1 MGDDD
6 QAIYGW
12 RGADIRN
19 ILDFEKDYPNAK
31 TIKLEQNYRS
41 TDNILKAA
49 NDVIEKNIGRNDKK
63 LWTNKKSDEKIELIQ
78 SFDDRLEAKVIA
90 EKINY
95 YRINYKLSDIAILYR
110 ANTQSRLLEEAL
122 VKKGIPYR
130 IYGGL
135 KFYDRKEI
143 KDTIAYLRVIAN
155 PYDDVSLKRI
165 INVPK
170 RSIGLTSLDKIEIYA
185 NREGIPIFQALLK
198 IDEIDVIKKARKSVE
213 NFLDLLN
220 MLKSASENLSISD
233 LIDKILLDT
242 GYLEELKEEGDLEF
256 QTRIENIQELK
267 SVAMEFENTEENGSL
282 SGFISSIA
290 LTGDV
295 DEYED
300 EDETVTLMTL
310 HSSKG
315 LEFPIVF
322 ISGMEEGIFPS
333 AKSLLND
340 DNIEEER
347 RLCYVGMTRAKEKLL
362 LSYALKRNY
371 FGKMSSQIV
380 SRFVKDI
387 SQELLTG
394 NINKKTVSEEKEYS
408 LIDKYKKKREMIAQI
423 PKKVVV
429 TNRFQL
435 GEEVEHSTFGKGK
448 IVAVSDSFY
457 TIVFGKIGIKK
468 VDINFAKLRK
478 VEE

>member
-1 MGDDD
+1 M
-6 QAIYGW
+6 
-12 RGADIRN
+12 
-19 ILDFEKDYPNAK
+19 
-31 TIKLEQNYRS
+31 
-41 TDNILKAA
+41 
-49 NDVIEKNIGRNDKK
+49 
-63 LWTNKKSDEKIELIQ
+63 
-78 SFDDRLEAKVIA
+78 EAKVIA

-478 VEE
+478 IEE